1 MEAITRMSATIDRI
15 SESIG
20 KWSGWLN
27 TALVLIITSDVFLRY
42 MFNETSSWIVELE
55 WHVFALIFLLGAP
68 HALKADKHVR
78 VDVFYSRF
86 SPKKKA
92 LVNFIGA
99 LILLIPWS
107 LILIKTS
114 YFYAENAFV
123 IGEGSPEPDG
133 LPARYVIKF
142 AITAGFILLLLQGV
156 SEAVRAGR
164 VLFAKNED

>member
-1 MEAITRMSATIDRI
+1 MEAIDRVSTAIDRI

-27 TALVLIITSDVFLRY
+27 MALVLIITTDVFLRY

-55 WHVFALIFLLGAP
+55 WHFFALIFLLGAP
-68 HALKADKHVR
+68 YALKADEHVR
-78 VDVFYSRF
+78 VDVFYSKF
-86 SPKKKA
+86 SPKRKA
-92 LVNFIGA
+92 LVNLIGS
-99 LILLIPWS
+99 LILLVPWA
-107 LILIKTS
+107 LIVIKTS
-114 YFYAENAFV
+114 YFYAENSFV

-156 SEAVRAGR
+156 SEAVKAGR
-164 VLFAKNED
+164 VLFKKNED